1 MSKSAATRSNRQ
13 RCWDNRDSYYAC
25 LTKHNIHSPPGTDMT
40 GIKGP
45 LGAGSF
51 AEPRRSEAERAQLA
65 AMERSNDPCLRER
78 DAYEGS
84 CAQSWVSAYSNIRS
98 NTLTSVGYSRS
109 AKTNTLPMQR
119 RARCADK
126 MPRMDVY
133 RYYRAGH
140 SGDRAKRRSCHR
152 RAHRGAPCEGL

>member
-84 CAQSWVSAYSNIRS
+84 CAQSWIEYFN
-98 NTLTSVGYSRS
+98 
-109 AKTNTLPMQR
+109 
-119 RARCADK
+119 
-126 MPRMDVY
+126 
-133 RYYRAGH
+133 
-140 SGDRAKRRSCHR
+140 KRRVLEERQNKYFADAEARAMR
-152 RAHRGAPCEGL
+152 R